1 MVVVLKL
8 HVEEH
13 RIALKAILSIYSTTF
28 HVECLKHTFIVLFF
42 YIERSIALN
51 LYREHDN
58 HYLTITRVANEDKS

>member
-13 RIALKAILSIYSTTF
+13 RIALKAMSSIYSTTF
-28 HVECLKHTFIVLFF
+28 YIECLKHTFIILFF

-51 LYREHDN
+51 LYREHNN
-58 HYLTITRVANEDKS
+58 HCLTIIRVANEDKS